1 MKRLGSAKPTSRL
14 RPSGASSTDLAIDS
28 GSEPTHGFNRPVA
41 GAGLGHRKMPVHTF
55 SCALWV
61 VVIALMLAGCG
72 LFGPKLEES
81 AENLATSGMELYDR
95 EKYRDALESFQRL
108 KDWYPFSKYA
118 ALAELKIA
126 DSHYHLEEYEE
137 AVFAYEEFENLH
149 PQNEAVP
156 YVIYQI
162 GRSYFDQLESIDRD
176 QTATH
181 KAIEQFQR
189 LLQQYPDNSYAEKA
203 REHLQASRENLAG
216 HEFYIGRFYYKTGH
230 YDGALRRLERVTT
243 EYADT
248 SWADEAQKFIELSQ
262 AKIEE
267 REAKK
272 KLY

>member
-1 MKRLGSAKPTSRL
+1 MRDATVKAALAKQ
-14 RPSGASSTDLAIDS
+14 S
-28 GSEPTHGFNRPVA
+28 GSGSKNVRNRLVTTAGPARRANNARTVRSAILVA
-41 GAGLGHRKMPVHTF
+41 AF
-55 SCALWV
+55 AFF
-61 VVIALMLAGCG
+61 LAGCG
-72 LFGPKLEES
+72 LFGPKVEDS
-81 AENLATSGMELYDR
+81 AEGLATSGMALYER

-118 ALAELKIA
+118 PLAELKIA

-137 AVFAYEEFENLH
+137 AVFAYEEFQNLH

-162 GRSYFDQLESIDRD
+162 GRCYFDQLESIDRD
-176 QTATH
+176 QSATH

-189 LLQQYPDNSYAEKA
+189 LLQQYPESSYAEKA

-248 SWADEAQKFIELSQ
+248 SWAEEARKYIELSQ
-262 AKIEE
+262 DKIDE
-267 REAKK
+267 REAKRR
-272 KLY
+272 LY

>member
-1 MKRLGSAKPTSRL
+1 M
-14 RPSGASSTDLAIDS
+14 ASKTALAIGSSS
-28 GSEPTHGFNRPVA
+28 GSKHRIIQSVP
-41 GAGLGHRKMPVHTF
+41 GAGMGCRMKIAATLGR
-55 SCALWV
+55 ALLIFV
-61 VVIALMLAGCG
+61 VAIGLAGCG
-72 LFGPKLEES
+72 LFGPKLDES
-81 AENLATSGMELYDR
+81 AESLATQGMDLYDR

-126 DSHYHLEEYEE
+126 DAHYHLEEYEE

-156 YVIYQI
+156 YVIYQV
-162 GRSYFDQLESIDRD
+162 GRCYFDQLESFDRD

-181 KAIEQFQR
+181 KAIEHFQR
-189 LLQQYPDNSYAEKA
+189 LLQQYPDSSYTEKA

-230 YDGALRRLERVTT
+230 YDGALRRLENVTT

-248 SWADEAQKFIELSQ
+248 SWVEEAQKYIELSQ
-262 AKIEE
+262 AKIDE

-272 KLY
+272 RLY